1 MDQEKLPEG
10 PQRTVQMLECGDLAL
25 NFEVEYGILMVG
37 LTKAGKTTCGHYL
50 TRQVLEGKPGDT
62 SNIYKVK

>member
-1 MDQEKLPEG
+1 
-10 PQRTVQMLECGDLAL
+10 MLECGDLAL

-50 TRQVLEGKPGDT
+50 TRQVLEGKLGDT
-62 SNIYKVK
+62 SNIYKVR